1 MGAFDPDIIYIRV
14 HTEAVGIQKKVPG
27 GDMSINK
34 YDEQKF
40 WEEVDILFP
49 DIVKAITSL
58 AKKSYISITNLRN
71 GVTWWSE
78 KAMEYFGMQENY
90 TIRGQEKSK
99 RSIHSDDLEDFRRG
113 FQERVAG
120 KNMDEAWE
128 YRVRDGSTYNRIS
141 ARARMLNDKDGKP
154 FVIVIRYNN
163 YGISD
168 EVDATTGL
176 HTEPALDREIREF
189 LEESGQGTLLKIGLD
204 QFSHINVMYGAA
216 FSDKILNCAAQELL
230 RLLKGKGY
238 VYRLSGAKFVISFK
252 KVSKEELQQIYD
264 EIVEVFENTEVEG
277 KKIPL
282 KVSAGAIFMEP
293 YMKETNAVR
302 SRLTYALNHSR
313 LEHHGELVIFNDEI
327 CGSDENQFELIGV
340 IHQCATHNFEGFRM
354 FYQPIADTKTGKIR
368 GMEALLRWELEPYGM
383 VSPGV
388 FMEWLEQDP
397 CIFDLG
403 NWILRTALTDVQ
415 KLRKETEGFFVNVN
429 VAAAQ
434 LERREFRSAVM
445 NILKETGAK
454 PEELC
459 LELTERC
466 RDLDIQF
473 LRREVEFFHSQGI
486 KIALD
491 DFGTGNS
498 SLSLALELPFDEL
511 KVDMSFIR
519 DIKQKPQN
527 QAMVQSIVDYARRT
541 NTETCIEG
549 IENKEVSD
557 YIEQFGSTWQQG
569 YYYSKPVPIEQFEE
583 VLRKKATEKE

>member
-1 MGAFDPDIIYIRV
+1 
-14 HTEAVGIQKKVPG
+14 
-27 GDMSINK
+27 MSINK

-78 KAMEYFGMQENY
+78 KTMEYFGMQENY

-99 RSIHSDDLEDFRRG
+99 RSIHPDDLEDFRRG

-120 KNMDEAWE
+120 KNMDEPWE

-141 ARARMLNDKDGKP
+141 ARAKMLNDKDGKP

-327 CGSDENQFELIGV
+327 CGSDENQFEPV
-340 IHQCATHNFEGFRM
+340 SYTHLTL
-354 FYQPIADTKTGKIR
+354 PTK
-368 GMEALLRWELEPYGM
+368 A
-383 VSPGV
+383 
-388 FMEWLEQDP
+388 
-397 CIFDLG
+397 
-403 NWILRTALTDVQ
+403 
-415 KLRKETEGFFVNVN
+415 
-429 VAAAQ
+429 
-434 LERREFRSAVM
+434 
-445 NILKETGAK
+445 
-454 PEELC
+454 
-459 LELTERC
+459 
-466 RDLDIQF
+466 
-473 LRREVEFFHSQGI
+473 
-486 KIALD
+486 
-491 DFGTGNS
+491 
-498 SLSLALELPFDEL
+498 
-511 KVDMSFIR
+511 
-519 DIKQKPQN
+519 
-527 QAMVQSIVDYARRT
+527 
-541 NTETCIEG
+541 
-549 IENKEVSD
+549 
-557 YIEQFGSTWQQG
+557 
-569 YYYSKPVPIEQFEE
+569 
-583 VLRKKATEKE
+583 

>member
-1 MGAFDPDIIYIRV
+1 
-14 HTEAVGIQKKVPG
+14 
-27 GDMSINK
+27 MSINT

-40 WEEVDILFP
+40 WEEMDILFP

-78 KAMEYFGMQENY
+78 KTMEYFGMQENY

-99 RSIHSDDLEDFRRG
+99 RSIHPDDLEDFRRG

-120 KNMDEAWE
+120 KNMDEPWE

-141 ARARMLNDKDGKP
+141 ARAKMLNDKDGKP

-230 RLLKGKGY
+230 RLLRGKGY

-252 KVSKEELQQIYD
+252 NVSKEELQQIYD
-264 EIVEVFENTEVEG
+264 EIVEAFENTEVEG

-313 LEHHGELVIFNDEI
+313 LEHHGELVIFNDEV

-415 KLRKETEGFFVNVN
+415 KLREETEGFFVNVN

-466 RDLDIQF
+466 RDLDIHF
-473 LRREVEFFHSQGI
+473 LRGEVEFFHSQGI

-491 DFGTGNS
+491 DFGTGFS
-498 SLSLALELPFDEL
+498 SLSYLKKLPINTL
-511 KVDMSFIR
+511 KIDKSFTDTLLTDSATRI
-519 DIKQKPQN
+519 ITE
-527 QAMVQSIVDYARRT
+527 SIVSMVKSLGFESIA
-541 NTETCIEG
+541 EG
-549 IENKEVSD
+549 VEEEQQYKYLRAVGCDIIQGYLFGKPLSQEE
-557 YIEQFGSTWQQG
+557 IEQLLQKM
-569 YYYSKPVPIEQFEE
+569 Y
-583 VLRKKATEKE
+583 